1 MPKTYQDLTQGDW
14 VALGIIAILCL
25 FIAWVLAFRPMIPWR
40 STQRWRAPEQTEAEL
55 GEPTAGFRRGC
66 RVIAAA
72 VVLAGILC
80 ALSPL
85 VAPLIAR

>member
-1 MPKTYQDLTQGDW
+1 MPMSYQDLGLREW
-14 VALGIIAILCL
+14 IVLGLIAALCL

-40 STQRWRAPEQTEAEL
+40 STQRWRAPEQTEEEL
-55 GEPTAGFRRGC
+55 GEPTAGFCRGC

-72 VVLAGILC
+72 VVLAGLIC

-85 VAPLIAR
+85 VAPLIHP